1 MDVLKI
7 VGQVAQCALPIA
19 GCDAEGGVDFAAIEA
34 RVSGAA
40 GRGGVVGGGD
50 GAQFGHA
57 GQDAL
62 LGGAAEDFGSK
73 AVPGGVG
80 AT

>member
-7 VGQVAQCALPIA
+7 VGQVGQCALPIA
-19 GCDAEGGVDFAAIEA
+19 GGYAEGGVDFAAIKA
-34 RVSGAA
+34 GVGGAA
-40 GRGGVVGGGD
+40 GGDGIVGGGD
-50 GAQFGHA
+50 SAQFGCA
-57 GQDAL
+57 WQDAL
-62 LGGAAEDFGSK
+62 LCGAAEDFGGK

>member
-1 MDVLKI
+1 MWLEI

-19 GCDAEGGVDFAAIEA
+19 GCDAEGGVDFAAVEA
-34 RVSGAA
+34 GVGGAA
-40 GRGGVVGGGD
+40 GGGWVVRGGD
-50 GAQFGHA
+50 GAQFGCA

-62 LGGAAEDFGSK
+62 FGGAAEDFGGK